1 MLFKLR
7 ERIGLIIH
15 KWSGKVCMY
24 VSVKQNLAYSYSF
37 KIFVQIAYLSRIL
50 EKNNMKITY
59 SGYHHLT
66 GKFYDT

>member
-1 MLFKLR
+1 
-7 ERIGLIIH
+7 
-15 KWSGKVCMY
+15 MY